1 MKKYVYLVVSFLFFS
16 CKSDAELSMERG
28 IQYFDWGKY
37 NQAILEFNKAKY
49 LQIVDGEQSYDNLK
63 LLAQTHYNLAITY
76 ANLGRKTLLIDGD
89 LRKPVLHKVL
99 YTPKCYHPNL
109 LLPIIHRMDL
119 HIRNPLHV
127 FWASWLAFQK
137 VRLYAVPWQILEMPL
152 PLQHP
157 NPLLKVS
164 SVLLLGAI

>member
-76 ANLGRKTLLIDGD
+76 AKLGNLNQAAQEGQRAFTLIPKKEYQELLNLITQQQSG
-89 LRKPVLHKVL
+89 K
-99 YTPKCYHPNL
+99 
-109 LLPIIHRMDL
+109 
-119 HIRNPLHV
+119 
-127 FWASWLAFQK
+127 
-137 VRLYAVPWQILEMPL
+137 
-152 PLQHP
+152 
-157 NPLLKVS
+157 
-164 SVLLLGAI
+164 